1 MQLSRNASL
10 KAYNTFGFEVSAEYL
25 AIVTT
30 LDELKSAL
38 GFCAENKLSLLVIGG
53 GSNLILTQDIS
64 GLVVVNRIALKQVEL
79 ASNDDFLVTAGAGEN
94 WHKFVRW
101 TLMQGCNGLEN
112 LSLIPG
118 TVGAAPIQNIGAYGV
133 EIKDRME
140 YLDALDQDSGEVCR
154 FTKDECG
161 FGYRDSVFKRI
172 HAGRFIIISVT
183 FRLSAKVESVLDYSG
198 LSAVV
203 ERQRIE
209 DPTALQISDLICD
222 IRRSKLPDPDV
233 IGNAGS
239 FFKNPVIPELQC
251 AELTRHYP
259 GLVSFADQPG
269 LRKLAAGWLI
279 DQLGWKGHRQSTVG
293 VYDKQALVLINYGQ
307 GSGVDIL
314 NLAHK
319 IQASVADRYGV
330 LLEIE
335 PRTYP

>member
-1 MQLSRNASL
+1 MQLSRKASL
-10 KAYNTFGFEVSAEYL
+10 KAYNSFGFDVSAEYL
-25 AIVTT
+25 VIVKT
-30 LDELKSAL
+30 LDELKGAL

-64 GLVVVNRIALKQVEL
+64 GLVVINRIVLKQVE
-79 ASNDDFLVTAGAGEN
+79 STSDGDFLVTAGAGEN
-94 WHKFVRW
+94 WHEFVRW
-101 TLMQGCNGLEN
+101 TLMQGYNGLEN

-118 TVGAAPIQNIGAYGV
+118 TVGAAPMQNIGAYGV

-140 YLDALDQDSGEVCR
+140 YLDALDRESGELCR
-154 FTKDECG
+154 FAAGECG

-172 HAGRFIIISVT
+172 HAGRYIIISVT
-183 FRLSAKVESVLDYSG
+183 FRLSAKVGLVLDYSG

-203 ERQRIE
+203 ERQGIE

-222 IRRSKLPDPDV
+222 IRRSKLPDPEAL
-233 IGNAGS
+233 GNAGS
-239 FFKNPVIPELQC
+239 FFKNPVIPEQQC
-251 AELTRHYP
+251 AELTRRYP
-259 GLVSFADQPG
+259 GLVSFSDQPG

-279 DQLGWKGHRQSTVG
+279 DQLGWKGHRQGAVG
-293 VYDKQALVLINYGQ
+293 VYDKQALVLINYGK
-307 GSGVDIL
+307 GSGGDIL
-314 NLAHK
+314 SLAQA